1 MELGTLG
8 CYYRIPIV
16 NPEVRRIFD
25 QRNQCS
31 HITGYCI
38 SHAPSSFCVSLVAHR
53 RYNQFKKSSCT
64 SSSQEFLRDTY
75 KSPHEDDGTIH
86 LEPEEEDGE
95 EQVEEEVEIV
105 SSLREES
112 MNQNIWNQMK
122 EIMMFSGPAVGL
134 WICGPLMSLIDTAVI
149 GQGSSIELAA
159 LGKSIVNILVLWR
172 SFYTL
177 YYLFEVEVLNEQ
189 VLERLYAIIQ
199 ATCSCSF
206 RLQLRIWLLLHWQGR
221 IRRKYNIIYLCY
233 SLLDYPVGC

>member
-25 QRNQCS
+25 QRSQCS
-31 HITGYCI
+31 HNTGYCI
-38 SHAPSSFCVSLVAHR
+38 SYAPSSFCVSLVAHSG
-53 RYNQFKKSSCT
+53 YNQFKSSCT
-64 SSSQEFLRDTY
+64 SSSQEFIRDTY

-159 LGKSIVNILVLWR
+159 LGPGTVICDYTSYVFMFLSIATSNMVATSLARQDKKEVQHHISVL
-172 SFYTL
+172 
-177 YYLFEVEVLNEQ
+177 LFVGLSCGVLM
-189 VLERLYAIIQ
+189 
-199 ATCSCSF
+199 
-206 RLQLRIWLLLHWQGR
+206 LLLTKFLGSWALIGKRLSHTIG
-221 IRRKYNIIYLCY
+221 
-233 SLLDYPVGC
+233 SF